1 MISINTCNY
10 QIMEERFKN
19 DDKNYRNLFYFN
31 HDLLKSNQIHS
42 IEKLSFFQYYLKI
55 HVIFTRTSQKGFE
68 TFFLIYFLNEMVST
82 LILVS

>member
-42 IEKLSFFQYYLKI
+42 VEKLNAK
-55 HVIFTRTSQKGFE
+55 
-68 TFFLIYFLNEMVST
+68 
-82 LILVS
+82 